1 MHLTGAETSDSM
13 RDLSATQH
21 TYPACISSRDF
32 SSGELPILRSQFAG
46 DCAHVAVTRGQ
57 EQRPASGD
65 SSIEGPRSGK
75 DSRQSPFHSDASAC
89 RKSRRIK
96 HETQCPELPYFRR
109 SRNFRPQRRGA
120 GGEPPN
126 ERQRHDCA
134 GRWQYLADNAKIV
147 SVAKASLSDIKP
159 GSFIGTAATR
169 GTDGKLQAI
178 EVHIFPESMR
188 GTGEGNRAWDLTPK
202 SSMTNGTAAPKSS
215 MTNGAVAQK
224 FNKGESNKVNSVA
237 GNDVTV
243 NFNCGTKIATVR
255 PDTKVVTLVPG
266 DRSELKP
273 NAKIFIPAATRTPD
287 GSLEANRVTV
297 GKDGIPPPM

>member
-1 MHLTGAETSDSM
+1 MKQSVRNYLIFAAAGIFALSVAALAASPPMNVRGTIAQVDGNTIDIKE
-13 RDLSATQH
+13 RD
-21 TYPACISSRDF
+21 
-32 SSGELPILRSQFAG
+32 GG
-46 DCAHVAVTRGQ
+46 VAKV
-57 EQRPASGD
+57 
-65 SSIEGPRSGK
+65 
-75 DSRQSPFHSDASAC
+75 H
-89 RKSRRIK
+89 
-96 HETQCPELPYFRR
+96 
-109 SRNFRPQRRGA
+109 
-120 GGEPPN
+120 
-126 ERQRHDCA
+126 
-134 GRWQYLADNAKIV
+134 LADNAKIV

-159 GSFIGTAATR
+159 GSFIGTAATP

-215 MTNGAVAQK
+215 MTNGTVAQK
-224 FNKGESNKVNSVA
+224 SSAKVEDNKVNGVE

-243 NFNCGTKIATVR
+243 NFNGGTEIVTVTS
-255 PDTKVVTLVPG
+255 DTKVVTLVPG

-273 NAKIFIPAATRTPD
+273 NAEVFIPAATRTPD

>member
-1 MHLTGAETSDSM
+1 MT
-13 RDLSATQH
+13 R
-21 TYPACISSRDF
+21 F
-32 SSGELPILRSQFAG
+32 S
-46 DCAHVAVTRGQ
+46 
-57 EQRPASGD
+57 
-65 SSIEGPRSGK
+65 EGPRSGE

-109 SRNFRPQRRGA
+109 SRNFIFAAAGIFLLSVAALAASPPINVRGTIA
-120 GGEPPN
+120 QVDGNTIDIKERDGGVAKI
-126 ERQRHDCA
+126 H
-134 GRWQYLADNAKIV
+134 LADNAKIV
-147 SVAKASLSDIKP
+147 SVAKASLSDVKP
-159 GSFIGTAATR
+159 GSFIGTAATP

-202 SSMTNGTAAPKSS
+202 SSMTNGT
-215 MTNGAVAQK
+215 VAQK
-224 FNKGESNKVNSVA
+224 SNKVENNKVNSVE

-243 NFNCGTKIATVR
+243 NFNGGTKIVTVTS
-255 PDTKVVTLVPG
+255 DTKVVTLVPG

-287 GSLEANRVTV
+287 GALEANRVTV
-297 GKDGIPPPM
+297 GRDGIPPPM